1 MLAGF
6 FITRRISVF
15 WVFPVVGLEM
25 LACLAASRRTFLFP
39 PRVREVFRLGLPSF
53 VCVGKEPFSCFR
65 FLR

>member
-15 WVFPVVGLEM
+15 WVFPVVGFEM
-25 LACLAASRRTFLFP
+25 FACVAFSRRTFLFP
-39 PRVREVFRLGLPSF
+39 PRVREVFCLVLPSF
-53 VCVGKEPFSCFR
+53 VCVGKEPFSCFL